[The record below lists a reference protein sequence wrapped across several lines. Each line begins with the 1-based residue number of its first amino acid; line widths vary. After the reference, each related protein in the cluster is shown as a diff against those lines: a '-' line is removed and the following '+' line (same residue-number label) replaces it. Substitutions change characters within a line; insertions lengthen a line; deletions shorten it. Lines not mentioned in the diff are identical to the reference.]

1 MSTSRGRPFLYG
13 LVSSTGSGRTRTPT
27 QQASHVVKRTAVTQ
41 QEESSWQGA
50 WPSYR
55 QGWCGPADWVTAY
68 FSTLYQGGPICPPL
82 PDPHSFFNLES
93 NSSKSTIQFLAKRYF
108 WSTPPSI
115 SHSTAVKEVLQFRVR
130 GLGWLKEA
138 LFTGLEEN
146 RSVFFAICVYTG
158 EGYVTVLLS
167 LHCQYPAASE
177 LWALPSPDE
186 FSFLPLPAVV
196 LPKVKVARDT
206 NWEKYLCHDQCVFR
220 GFIY

>member
-93 NSSKSTIQFLAKRYF
+93 NSSKSTIEFLAKRYF

-115 SHSTAVKEVLQFRVR
+115 SH
-130 GLGWLKEA
+130 
-138 LFTGLEEN
+138 FT
-146 RSVFFAICVYTG
+146 
-158 EGYVTVLLS
+158 EG
-167 LHCQYPAASE
+167 CQGG
-177 LWALPSPDE
+177 
-186 FSFLPLPAVV
+186 PAVQS
-196 LPKVKVARDT
+196 KRSRVAQRST
-206 NWEKYLCHDQCVFR
+206 VYRLGREPFSILRHLHLYRR
-220 GFIY
+220 GICDSLAQSPLSVPSCIRTLGLALA